1 MHFPS
6 QVLDLRAVP
15 EPLASTSIAPQ
26 ATLSAVTTPVSLTNP
41 AASPWSLSTS
51 RRLLEIIVSVSVL
64 TIFALP
70 MLAIAIL
77 VKLTSKGPVF
87 FVQKRVGRYGNL
99 FSIYKFR
106 TMEITSRPGPGLTRD
121 GDCRITPLGLW
132 LRKLKLDELPQFLN
146 ILRGE
151 MSLVGPR
158 PKLPQYEAILNMP
171 YRPGI
176 TGAATLAFR
185 REEEILRNIHPSQL
199 DQYYEEHIK
208 PIKAR
213 LDARYMCRATLGSDL
228 RMLAATFLTCLMPAR
243 IPSAYRKAAAKVPAH
258 AQEADLERG
267 RETRMEAAV

>member
-213 LDARYMCRATLGSDL
+213 LDTRYMCRATLGSDL